1 MTVVIVSFAL
11 KFSKIPFSKLEVNMR
26 AIHRRAAIILVFMLI
41 VAFPVTLCA
50 QDVIAYIGA
59 SEGDVTIT
67 KSAQG
72 DTVDATIGMFLHGG
86 DLIKTGE
93 ESYASVIFQDDGSR
107 LILDANT
114 QLTLN
119 ATRKEKKLSKRLSL
133 GGGKLWAKITKKKG
147 ADFQIK
153 TPTTV
158 ASVKGTDFVVHELSN
173 PGETDYWITQD
184 CVQIANEANPDGTVV
199 CEGYK
204 VHATKDTME
213 ITPIEPGEVPIAPV
227 LQTLIFDFEDK
238 PEGGLQI
245 EFKEK

>member
-1 MTVVIVSFAL
+1 
-11 KFSKIPFSKLEVNMR
+11 MR
-26 AIHRRAAIILVFMLI
+26 AIHRRAAIILVFMLF
-41 VAFPVTLCA
+41 VAFPVALCA

-59 SEGDVTIT
+59 SKGDVTVT
-67 KSAQG
+67 RSAQG
-72 DTVDATIGMFLHGG
+72 DTVDASVGMFLHGG
-86 DLIKTGE
+86 DFIKTGE

-119 ATRKEKKLSKRLSL
+119 ATRTEKKLSKRLSL
-133 GGGKLWAKITKKKG
+133 GGGKMWAKVAKKRG
-147 ADFQIK
+147 TDFQIS

-158 ASVKGTDFVVHELSN
+158 ASVKGTDFVIEELSN

-184 CVQIANEANPDGTVV
+184 CVQIANAANPDGTIV

-204 VHATKDTME
+204 VHATSDSME
-213 ITPIEPGEVPIAPV
+213 ITPFEPGEVPIAPV
-227 LQTLIFDFEDK
+227 LQTLIFEFEDK

-245 EFKEK
+245 QFKGEAE